1 MEHNNAPRISDILA
15 LASGHGL
22 SLKEEMSFNEM
33 GLDFQIAF
41 TEATDGTAWVLRIP
55 RRADLG
61 AQIAAEKSILALVR
75 QHLTVPVPDW
85 QIATPTL
92 IAYPLLTDKPVL
104 SFDDTY
110 EVSWHI
116 DRESPLFDSALAR
129 VLVELHGIP
138 VSQAEEAGI
147 PVHRP
152 DTLRQELTDR
162 IAVVKDAL
170 GIAESLELRWR
181 KWLDNDALWPDFT
194 TFVHGDLYAGHILAT
209 RQGDITG
216 LIDWSEGQVND
227 ASMDF
232 SGHLSVFGEER
243 LKNLVALYEK
253 LGGRVWDGLLAQATE
268 RQAAS
273 ALQYGYFAVTTDSD
287 VHREAAKAQLGIA

>member
-1 MEHNNAPRISDILA
+1 MENDKATAVKHILK
-15 LASGHGL
+15 LAKHHGL

-33 GLDFQIAF
+33 GLDFQVAF
-41 TEATDGTAWVLRIP
+41 AEATDGTAWVLRIP
-55 RRADLG
+55 RRPNLG
-61 AQIAAEKSILALVR
+61 ARIEAEKNILTLVR
-75 QHLTVPVPDW
+75 QHLTVAVPDW

-110 EVSWHI
+110 EVSWHM

-152 DTLRQELTDR
+152 DGLRQELADR

-181 KWLDNDALWPDFT
+181 KWLDDDALWPDFT
-194 TFVHGDLYAGHILAT
+194 TFVHGDLYAGHVLAT
-209 RQGDITG
+209 QQGEITG
-216 LIDWSEGQVND
+216 LIDW
-227 ASMDF
+227 
-232 SGHLSVFGEER
+232 
-243 LKNLVALYEK
+243 
-253 LGGRVWDGLLAQATE
+253 
-268 RQAAS
+268 
-273 ALQYGYFAVTTDSD
+273 
-287 VHREAAKAQLGIA
+287 